1 MKGLVSTRA
10 DSNLRSI
17 VQEAEPLTATP
28 HPPLYLGAE
37 HNSTDVDD
45 GDGKCFTLIP
55 MLNFGVCMPD
65 TCTDYDVTRMIT
77 FAVRLAERA
86 AAKDAVCDVN
96 VECRHEKEEF
106 AMSSNWMAM
115 SALYFLTYTIIM
127 MVFGTLYDL
136 FIHQKEIE
144 MYPGMDMNKREFEN

>member
-1 MKGLVSTRA
+1 MMCVSAVHVWLIKGKKGSCEKKGYR
-10 DSNLRSI
+10 NFGQPKGYI
-17 VQEAEPLTATP
+17 
-28 HPPLYLGAE
+28 AE

-115 SALYFLTYTIIM
+115 SAL
-127 MVFGTLYDL
+127 
-136 FIHQKEIE
+136 
-144 MYPGMDMNKREFEN
+144 